1 MKTLKILLIL
11 FISIQLNNLEAKSI
25 EEINVENNEYQKLHI
40 EIKSLDH
47 ITVHNINNQSI
58 INVKSDHKLV
68 VPVYRILD
76 PCALLGSIVRQTLLN
91 NGQSE
96 NVANIAGQI
105 AENKCIKQLTKA
117 EETETN

>member
-58 INVKSDHKLV
+58 INVKSEHKLV

-76 PCALLGSIVRQTLLN
+76 PCALMGAIVKNTLLEQ
-91 NGQSE
+91 GMRE
-96 NVANIAGQI
+96 NVAIVAGQVTE
-105 AENKCIKQLTKA
+105 ALCIKQLTEA